1 MVPTA
6 LSHIMNLEN
15 NTGLLIKTKA
25 KYRSTQPK
33 LRHPEKSGCLL
44 FIHENNKLHKLT
56 VQIDAPIYGT
66 MTIYCKNAFHD
77 ELTAR
82 SAMYARNYQRFMDY
96 KAEIKTLDDL
106 LTFSLTHIL
115 AGEEMD
121 ELARQAYTARAKELG
136 HPLFQP
142 DTIDPDLLLHAI
154 GRL

>member
-1 MVPTA
+1 MLKLYSNETFRVLDTA
-6 LSHIMNLEN
+6 
-15 NTGLLIKTKA
+15 
-25 KYRSTQPK
+25 
-33 LRHPEKSGCLL
+33 
-44 FIHENNKLHKLT
+44 FIIYQDNFIYKGQVIGSSITKLT

-66 MTIYCKNAFHD
+66 MTIYCKSAFHD